1 MFSNRIKTALFFAIA
16 TLLLL
21 ATLSACSN
29 TKPSLIY
36 HPKLGLET
44 STKVAVF
51 VFLSDDCPLCKYYRP
66 EIARIDALLQEK
78 PNWKLVSVIQAKPGN
93 SRNPFSSK
101 EYFDDGSMARLFDVT
116 VTPYV
121 CVVNANSEKLYEG
134 AWDNYAFETGKHRN
148 KPSIFYLQNAL
159 DAIFQ
164 NKVDY
169 TRKTEAYGCFIEP

>member
-1 MFSNRIKTALFFAIA
+1 MFNNRIQPALFFAFA
-16 TLLLL
+16 ALLLL
-21 ATLSACSN
+21 ATLSACNN

-36 HPKLGLET
+36 HPKLGLDT

-66 EIARIDALLQEK
+66 EIARIDSLLQEK
-78 PNWKLVSVIQAKPGN
+78 PNWKLVSIIQGVAGN
-93 SRNPFSSK
+93 SRIPFSNQ
-101 EYFDDGSMARLFDVT
+101 EYFDDGSMARLFDVK

-134 AWDNYAFETGKHRN
+134 AWDNYAYETGKHRN

-159 DAIFQ
+159 DAIMQ
-164 NKVDY
+164 KKATY